1 MTRRHR
7 LTAVRL
13 DLAAVRLDLA
23 AVRLDLA
30 AGARGHRGCA

>member
-30 AGARGHRGCA
+30 AGARAHRDCA